1 MAVFLNE
8 VTLMGNLTTDPEMG
22 EYADGTPVCRFSI
35 AIKKQWKDPNG
46 EKQEKSIFL
55 PIIFTGNMV
64 TAYIQP
70 FIHRG
75 DNVWLRGEVNPY
87 SFTKADGTKAYGTN
101 IVGREIK
108 FIQSPQNKNQ
118 SATATQTVENEYDD
132 NPF

>member
-64 TAYIQP
+64 TAYIEP

-87 SFTKADGTKAYGTN
+87 SFTKADGSKLTAQILWVEKLNLFNRRRIKINRNGNTN
-101 IVGREIK
+101 CGK
-108 FIQSPQNKNQ
+108 
-118 SATATQTVENEYDD
+118 
-132 NPF
+132 